1 MKKLNIILAIFGLF
15 ALVSCSG
22 DGGSGGSGTSESTA
36 IKGTSVTVGTS
47 INGVF
52 TGGSAFTYVSGPQR
66 RFLLCE
72 GEANSWKDAEK
83 KPHLYVSINSAMI
96 MDNILGVT
104 DLSKAI
110 DVNDP
115 SFANVECPVS
125 VRWVPGNGMRFFNK
139 YSYTGAVNTYA
150 FDTGS
155 LIVAK
160 GPMGGMY
167 MITFVG
173 SGQDKDKNKWDS
185 DWSYGGQFTHK

>member
-1 MKKLNIILAIFGLF
+1 MKRLLFIALSILCA
-15 ALVSCSG
+15 VSLASCG
-22 DGGSGGSGTSESTA
+22 KDDGGAGTSESTA
-36 IKGTSVTVGTS
+36 IKGTSGAVGVGV
-47 INGVF
+47 NGVF
-52 TGGSAFTYVSGPQR
+52 TGGSAFTYVSGNMR

-72 GEANSWKDAEK
+72 GDAKSWKDAEK
-83 KPHLYVSINSAMI
+83 KPHLYVSILSGMI
-96 MDNILGVT
+96 TDDILGVT

-115 SFANVECPVS
+115 SFAHVECPVS
-125 VRWVPGNGMRFFNK
+125 VRWSPGNGMRFFNK

-155 LIVAK
+155 LVVAK
-160 GPMGGMY
+160 GPLGGMY
-167 MITFVG
+167 MIAFVG